1 MRLNKLTMALLATAL
16 TVGTAYAQKKGAPAG
31 KDMEF
36 EPESAASTPPSKT
49 LERAIKLY
57 DKKDFFS
64 ASIELKKVLDGESG
78 DDAKNK
84 QRAEFFMGKTLYQM
98 GFYAGSLAYLDKI
111 VQAGDAHTYHGA
123 ALKWLAALSRVL
135 PETSGIL
142 EKIGTYDAS
151 ALEDP
156 SLASVKDELYFL
168 LGRHYYRRGGDG
180 DFDKAIS
187 LFQQVDRNSN
197 MFIKAKFFEGVT
209 YVRKYEGKPAVDAFK
224 EILVIGEERPK
235 QYSADDVDNYRELA
249 QLQMA
254 RVFYSTQQFDTS
266 IKYFEKLPQD
276 SADWAE
282 SLFEASWAYYMKTL
296 N

>member
-1 MRLNKLTMALLATAL
+1 MISPPTPNSESGTWRSLMRLKSVWLAVLAGAL
-16 TVGTAYAQKKGAPAG
+16 TVGTVYAQPKKGDS

-98 GFYAGSLAYLDKI
+98 GFYAGSLAYFDKI
-111 VQAGDAHTYHGA
+111 VQAGDNHTYHAA

-142 EKIGTYDAS
+142 EKIGSYDPS
-151 ALEDP
+151 ALNDS
-156 SLASVKDELYFL
+156 SLA
-168 LGRHYYRRGGDG
+168 
-180 DFDKAIS
+180 
-187 LFQQVDRNSN
+187 
-197 MFIKAKFFEGVT
+197 
-209 YVRKYEGKPAVDAFK
+209 
-224 EILVIGEERPK
+224 
-235 QYSADDVDNYRELA
+235 
-249 QLQMA
+249 
-254 RVFYSTQQFDTS
+254 
-266 IKYFEKLPQD
+266 
-276 SADWAE
+276 
-282 SLFEASWAYYMKTL
+282 
-296 N
+296 

>member
-1 MRLNKLTMALLATAL
+1 MISPPTPNSEAGTWRSLMRLKILSMAALAATL
-16 TVGTAYAQKKGAPAG
+16 MVGTAFAQKKGADK

-36 EPESAASTPPSKT
+36 EPDSAASTPPSKT

-98 GFYAGSLAYLDKI
+98 GFYAGSLAYFDKI

-142 EKIGTYDAS
+142 EKIGTYDAK
-151 ALEDP
+151 ALDDS
-156 SLASVKDELYFL
+156 SLQTVKDELLFL
-168 LGRHYYRRGGDG
+168 LGRHYYRKGG
-180 DFDKAIS
+180 
-187 LFQQVDRNSN
+187 
-197 MFIKAKFFEGVT
+197 
-209 YVRKYEGKPAVDAFK
+209 
-224 EILVIGEERPK
+224 
-235 QYSADDVDNYRELA
+235 
-249 QLQMA
+249 
-254 RVFYSTQQFDTS
+254 
-266 IKYFEKLPQD
+266 
-276 SADWAE
+276 
-282 SLFEASWAYYMKTL
+282 
-296 N
+296 

>member
-1 MRLNKLTMALLATAL
+1 MISRHWRSLMRLLTTLSLAAATAL
-16 TVGTAYAQKKGAPAG
+16 TLGLAHADDKKRGAPAG

-57 DKKDFFS
+57 DKHDFFS

-98 GFYAGSLAYLDKI
+98 GFYAGSLAYFDKI
-111 VQAGDAHTYHGA
+111 VQAGDNHTYHGA
-123 ALKWLAALSRVL
+123 TLKWLAALSRVL

-142 EKIGTYDAS
+142 EKIGTYDAA
-151 ALEDP
+151 ALNDP
-156 SLASVKDELYFL
+156 SLASVKDELLFL
-168 LGRHYYRRGGDG
+168 LGRHFYKHGGDG

-187 LFQQVDRNSN
+187 LFQQVDRQSPF
-197 MFIKAKFFEGVT
+197 FIKAKFFEGVT

-224 EILVIGEERPK
+224 EILIIGEEP
-235 QYSADDVDNYRELA
+235 A
-249 QLQMA
+249 A
-254 RVFYSTQQFDTS
+254 RSKAYTS
-266 IKYFEKLPQD
+266 DAID
-276 SADWAE
+276 S
-282 SLFEASWAYYMKTL
+282 
-296 N
+296 

>member
-1 MRLNKLTMALLATAL
+1 MHLLRTASLAALAIVLATSSAF
-16 TVGTAYAQKKGAPAG
+16 AAPDQKGGKGGG
-31 KDMEF
+31 KGGDMEF

-98 GFYAGSLAYLDKI
+98 GYYAGALAYFDKI
-111 VQAGDAHTYHGA
+111 VQAGDKHAYHGA
-123 ALKWLAALSRVL
+123 TLKWLAALSRVL

-156 SLASVKDELYFL
+156 TFDDVRDELYYL
-168 LGRHYYRRGGDG
+168 LGRHFYRKGGDG
-180 DFDKAIS
+180 DFDTAIA
-187 LFQQVDRNSN
+187 LFEKVRAESD
-197 MFIKAKFFEGVT
+197 FYIKAKFFEGVT
-209 YVRKYEGKPAVDAFK
+209 YV
-224 EILVIGEERPK
+224 
-235 QYSADDVDNYRELA
+235 
-249 QLQMA
+249 
-254 RVFYSTQQFDTS
+254 
-266 IKYFEKLPQD
+266 
-276 SADWAE
+276 
-282 SLFEASWAYYMKTL
+282 
-296 N
+296 